1 METLI
6 KPPCRDK
13 RTRLREAV
21 GKGWLLLYKG
31 GEYFNE
37 NLYYLTGLDTFY
49 TFALI
54 SLETHHEYIIT
65 NPLECLPAQ
74 SSCDVKNIRECRP
87 NKLVSKLTKLFR
99 KHKISLL
106 YCDYAFDSR
115 TPLPPELVDLLR
127 GTFSYLT
134 LQPLPSQL
142 FRMRMLK
149 EPFEISTI
157 KKGIKIIKELFAELP
172 AMIKPGVSEADI
184 AAEIYKH
191 LIRSGFNK
199 FYDVFVASGSN
210 SAIPFY
216 RANKGYL
223 PDNSV
228 VLIDICAAID
238 YYVCDLTRLFSTS
251 GSFTERQEKL
261 YSIIMNTQAK
271 AIQDVRP
278 GTSLA
283 ELSEKAKKTL
293 ASYGLDKYYPNKIGH
308 FVGLSPDDPGSQSV
322 PLEKG
327 MVLTIEPGLY
337 LPDEGLGIRLEDTVI
352 VE

>member
-6 KPPCRDK
+6 KPPCRDR
-13 RTRLREAV
+13 RTRLREAL

-65 NPLECLPAQ
+65 NPFECLSAK
-74 SSCDVKNIRECRP
+74 SLCDVEYICECRP
-87 NKLVSKLTKLFR
+87 NKLVSKLTELFR

-127 GTFSYLT
+127 GTFSDLT

-199 FYDVFVASGSN
+199 FYDVFVASGPN

-261 YSIIMNTQAK
+261 YSIIRNTYAK

-293 ASYGLDKYYPNKIGH
+293 AGYGLDKYYPNKIGH
-308 FVGLSPDDPGSQSV
+308 FVGLSPDDPGDQDTV
-322 PLEKG
+322 LEQG

-337 LPDEGLGIRLEDTVI
+337 LPNEGLGIRIEDTVI
-352 VE
+352 VV